1 MILLH
6 PWPHFTPASY
16 NMGCGQ
22 TTRLSALIPK
32 SLPYLACTF
41 RFRRGQVVTCGHSAA
56 VCMSREAHVSHR
68 EAQHAGSRPAVVAEA
83 RALPEDGGRQ
93 GRRHG
98 RLRDGRQV
106 GGAHGRS
113 PPPSLPHC
121 FASTGTLP
129 GGSFCCTF
137 GSCQEVHGL
146 LQNIYLQDKQRM
158 RPPEGSAYGGLGHS
172 TRHISEAR
180 EPCLC
185 HESTV
190 LMFPPSLQLPSSV
203 L

>member
-1 MILLH
+1 
-6 PWPHFTPASY
+6 
-16 NMGCGQ
+16 MGCGQ
-22 TTRLSALIPK
+22 TTHLSAFVPK

-56 VCMSREAHVSHR
+56 VCTSREAHVSHR
-68 EAQHAGSRPAVVAEA
+68 QAQRAGSRPAVVAEA
-83 RALPEDGGRQ
+83 RALPEGG
-93 GRRHG
+93 GRHG

-129 GGSFCCTF
+129 GGSFHCTF
-137 GSCQEVHGL
+137 GSCQEVYDGP
-146 LQNIYLQDKQRM
+146 LQNTCSQDKQRT
-158 RPPEGSAYGGLGHS
+158 RPSEGSAYGGLGHS
-172 TRHISEAR
+172 TRHISEAL

-185 HESTV
+185 HESKV
-190 LMFPPSLQLPSSV
+190 LMFPSSLQLASSV